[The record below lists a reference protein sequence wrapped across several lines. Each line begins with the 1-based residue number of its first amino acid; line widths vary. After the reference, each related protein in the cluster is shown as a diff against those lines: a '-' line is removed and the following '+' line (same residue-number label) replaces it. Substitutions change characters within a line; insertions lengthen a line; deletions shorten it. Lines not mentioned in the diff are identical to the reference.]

1 VVRLDNRRQNPD
13 VRLGNQPPRRQIS
26 GQQGSL
32 PSAVGRALPIYSER
46 GLQGDRIAWYRPAR
60 RTSLHFQ
67 ARDFPF
73 KNLIP
78 CREVRVLV
86 CSYLVQVQAEIFGMS
101 IGGLKIGQLAEAAEV
116 NFETVRYYERI
127 GLMPRPIRTKG
138 GHRHYGH
145 EHLRR
150 LTFIRRARELG
161 FHIEEIRSLLVLN
174 KSGNGSCADVK
185 AIAANHLA
193 DVREKISALAKMER
207 TLAILIEGCSEERSL
222 CPILDMLDSER
233 DISAPGRAHPTS

>member
-1 VVRLDNRRQNPD
+1 
-13 VRLGNQPPRRQIS
+13 
-26 GQQGSL
+26 
-32 PSAVGRALPIYSER
+32 
-46 GLQGDRIAWYRPAR
+46 
-60 RTSLHFQ
+60 
-67 ARDFPF
+67 
-73 KNLIP
+73 
-78 CREVRVLV
+78 VLV
-86 CSYLVQVQAEIFGMS
+86 CSLYLVQVQAEIFGMS

-161 FHIEEIRSLLVLN
+161 FHLEEIRSLLVLN

-233 DISAPGRAHPTS
+233 NLRARTRTSDKLRRRHVCTPQRTRKARLSVAALKRQQRVHAQTVKLRKRDEIFAGFRGLASGSLIIADCRAGTCARCLA